1 MFALKSNTRSTHSQN
16 DKFNSQA
23 VVDKILVA
31 YKKLKKIAK
40 FEISLKNKFKLANLT
55 SNQLGQLKS
64 IESNL
69 GFCLVAYNEEDDFLG
84 QKIQIL
90 TQINNLLNDYS
101 KLLTKDDFSKF
112 FE

>member
-1 MFALKSNTRSTHSQN
+1 MFALQSEKKLETFKTKDLTTQN
-16 DKFNSQA
+16 ITDNLLL
-23 VVDKILVA
+23 I

-40 FEISLKNKFKLANLT
+40 SEISLKNKFKLADLT
-55 SNQLGQLKS
+55 NNQLSQLKS
-64 IESNL
+64 LETDL
-69 GFCLVAYNEEDDFLG
+69 GFCLVAYKGENDSSG

-101 KLLTKDDFSKF
+101 KLLTRDDFSKF